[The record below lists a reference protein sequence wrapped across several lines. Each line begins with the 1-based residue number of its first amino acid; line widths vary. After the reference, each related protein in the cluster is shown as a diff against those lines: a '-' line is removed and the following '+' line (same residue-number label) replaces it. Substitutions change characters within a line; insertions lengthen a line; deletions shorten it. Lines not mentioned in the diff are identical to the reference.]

1 MKKIL
6 VLDTHPSANSFGA
19 SLAQEYAVSAE
30 ESGAS
35 VEIVSL
41 RELSID
47 WARDPHGYPM
57 ELDVARLQSMIHEA
71 NHIVMVFPVYW
82 GLFPVLLKGFIDRV
96 LLPGFAYEYAEG
108 NSKFPK
114 KLLAGKTAR
123 LVYTMDSPGWFH
135 NLFYGAPAEKALMRA
150 TLWFVGIK
158 TIARDVLYVTRST
171 TLPQREAFIHRVRK
185 GAVRDARDGVRTPS
199 VHRQVEQTR

>member
-30 ESGAS
+30 ESGAE

-41 RELSID
+41 RDLSID
-47 WARDPHGYPM
+47 WCRDPRGYPV
-57 ELDVARLQSMIHEA
+57 ELEVARLQSMIQEA
-71 NHIVMVFPVYW
+71 KHIVVVFPVYW
-82 GLFPVLLKGFIDRV
+82 GLYPAILKGFIDRV

-108 NSKFPK
+108 SHALPR
-114 KLLAGKTAR
+114 KLLAGRTAR
-123 LVYTMDSPGWFH
+123 LIYTMDSPGWFH
-135 NLFYGAPAEKALMRA
+135 RFVYGAPAEKALMRA

-158 TIARDVLYVTRST
+158 TVGRNVLTVTRST
-171 TLPQREAFIHRVRK
+171 TLPRREAFIKEVRE
-185 GAVRDARDGVRTPS
+185 GAVGDAKKVKGPNRVGS
-199 VHRQVEQTR
+199 ALKA